1 MIGGFII
8 ILVAMWMYQ
17 SAIKAEKSNTL
28 LWVAAGS
35 IAFFIVQMLL
45 VKMNIIV
52 MDMIRESDGAIDATN
67 RSLVSIGDRAGRDD
81 DSGSLFGII
90 FSIYLELFPPFMGIV
105 AAGLVRIFFILDE
118 KPTKDTL
125 VPYMKTNLFGGFVP
139 MLVSIKD
146 SFKAASQ
153 ERQTGADETIKDS
166 EKDNNED
173 K

>member
-17 SAIKAEKSNTL
+17 SALKSEKSNLL
-28 LWVAAGS
+28 LWVVVGS
-35 IAFFIVQMLL
+35 ITFFIVQMIL

-67 RSLVSIGDRAGRDD
+67 RSLISIGDRAGRDD
-81 DSGSLFGII
+81 NSGSLFGII
-90 FSIYLELFPPFMGIV
+90 FSIYLELFPPFIGVV

-118 KPTKDTL
+118 QPTKDNL
-125 VPYMKTNLFGGFVP
+125 VSYLKINLFAGIVP

-146 SFKAASQ
+146 SFKVATKESNEAEKQ
-153 ERQTGADETIKDS
+153 QQKDTNDS
-166 EKDNNED
+166 D
-173 K
+173 